1 MKKSNITYGLIY
13 LLLAGMALYFAI
25 VNDGNNMTGI
35 FYGLAGTFG
44 GCGIVTV
51 LRYFYWKKNKER
63 YKEKLEIEE
72 IEQQDE
78 LKQKLRDK
86 SGRYAYSI
94 GMLIIA
100 LSILIYSILGV
111 LNIMD
116 TKHIVV
122 YLGGYLISQVAIGI
136 IIFNQLLKKYD

>member
-35 FYGLAGTFG
+35 FYGLAGAFG

-86 SGRYAYSI
+86 SGRYTYSI

-116 TKHIVV
+116 TKHIVI